1 MSNIPLEVFF
11 VPIGSPF
18 PQWFSDIQEVT
29 VNKHPEYFIKL
40 SKDSSYNTG
49 KLISQTSIT
58 EDETT
63 FYTATISVA
72 DSPLNGLSITL
83 INSVENTTGG
93 VSSQPS
99 FLGAGETSQE
109 RLVNRLQGHKVRITL
124 PELYGQIG
132 VSPIG
137 FSSDESVYEPEVSID
152 SSYIISDG
160 TNGTPRVG
168 KTNLVDVTTA
178 PYFMRIK

>member
-1 MSNIPLEVFF
+1 MPNIPLEVFF

-49 KLISQTSIT
+49 TLISQTSIT
-58 EDETT
+58 EDEAI
-63 FYTATISVA
+63 FYLATISVA

-93 VSSQPS
+93 VSSQPA
-99 FLGAGETSQE
+99 FLGAGENAQT
-109 RLVNRLQGHKVRITL
+109 RLVNKTQGHYHDIPANKMFITEGDDAGYNNVRADGTTKTV
-124 PELYGQIG
+124 P
-132 VSPIG
+132 
-137 FSSDESVYEPEVSID
+137 SIATMF
-152 SSYIISDG
+152 ISDG
-160 TNGTPRVG
+160 SHGIPRIY
-168 KTNLVDVTTA
+168 KVTYPDTVIA

>member
-1 MSNIPLEVFF
+1 MPNIPLEVFF

-58 EDETT
+58 EDEAI
-63 FYTATISVA
+63 FYLATISVS

-93 VSSQPS
+93 VSSQPA
-99 FLGAGETSQE
+99 FLGAGENAQA
-109 RLVNRLQGHKVRITL
+109 RLVNKMQGFKVGVTL
-124 PELYGQIG
+124 PRLYGQN
-132 VSPIG
+132 VASQIG
-137 FSSDESVYEPEVSID
+137 FSSDDNIYQPEVSIE

-160 TNGTPRVG
+160 TNGNVRKG
-168 KTNLVDVTTA
+168 KIVNPDTITA